1 MEKKPNHQKVSDETY
16 QERYFLF
23 LREQLVRLDKEFKSS
38 FEKTKELRKRY
49 QEAINDKSFVG
60 KELTEL
66 QRTYEALEEVTNL
79 SREILREL
87 KIKDRILSHD
97 PETIYLDLRLIK
109 KLFPDLQ
116 EEAFF
121 EFIEKS
127 GFFDFFRKK
136 DIL

>member
-1 MEKKPNHQKVSDETY
+1 MKRSPNYQKVSDETY

-23 LREQLVRLDKEFKSS
+23 LREQLARLDKEFKGS
-38 FEKTKELRKRY
+38 FEKAKELRKRY
-49 QEAINDKSFVG
+49 QEAIHDQSFVG

-97 PETIYLDLRLIK
+97 PETII
-109 KLFPDLQ
+109 
-116 EEAFF
+116 
-121 EFIEKS
+121 
-127 GFFDFFRKK
+127 
-136 DIL
+136 

>member
-1 MEKKPNHQKVSDETY
+1 MESVFLIIFLKKVLTLKLKIYILLVWYKKINVMEKKPNHQKVSDETY

-97 PETIYLDLRLIK
+97 PETII
-109 KLFPDLQ
+109 
-116 EEAFF
+116 
-121 EFIEKS
+121 
-127 GFFDFFRKK
+127 
-136 DIL
+136 

>member
-1 MEKKPNHQKVSDETY
+1 MKRSPNYQKVSDETY

-23 LREQLVRLDKEFKSS
+23 LREQLARLDKEFKGS

-49 QEAINDKSFVG
+49 LEAINDQSFVG

-97 PETIYLDLRLIK
+97 QETII
-109 KLFPDLQ
+109 
-116 EEAFF
+116 
-121 EFIEKS
+121 
-127 GFFDFFRKK
+127 
-136 DIL
+136 